1 MFGTLTLKGIQKR
14 NRFVDE
20 ISREYRLI
28 NSWTAPNYEVEK
40 FVLLRKFNDE
50 AWYVMRSLELNRRK
64 VEQIYL
70 FVKFRDLKSRE
81 W

>member
-20 ISREYRLI
+20 IGREYHLI
-28 NSWTAPNYEVEK
+28 NSWTDPNAEVEK

-50 AWYVMRSLELNRRK
+50 AWYVIRDLELNRR
-64 VEQIYL
+64 Y
-70 FVKFRDLKSRE
+70 VK
-81 W
+81 